1 MPDDAAPSQ
10 RRRELVAEQSDEL
23 LDLLR
28 RFRLRRG
35 GEEEADQTIAVDVGL
50 YRALIA
56 DHLVGRVQ

>member
-1 MPDDAAPSQ
+1 MRTRTPSQ
-10 RRRELVAEQSDEL
+10 RRRELVAEQSDQL

-35 GEEEADQTIAVDVGL
+35 GEEEADQTIAVDVGR

-56 DHLVGRVQ
+56 DHLVGREQ